1 MFEFFL
7 ALFGGTY
14 YGSKLA
20 NEKHKSKE
28 ADKRT
33 QELIN
38 DLHRDNERWL
48 RSVVDIKLEYD
59 VNNLPV
65 EEIEKMRMRILNEAK
80 VETVTDDMVFMGL
93 LAQKAKIPK
102 SIAEVGIRSRGVWD
116 YAEQQKWSEQ
126 RRFIL
131 WYDKELRNNGLQEP
145 MLFVDGVNANNV
157 FHNINAASPVTSTS
171 RMIGGRYFWAPMR
184 VNVR

>member
-20 NEKHKSKE
+20 NEKHKSKK
-28 ADKRT
+28 ADERT
-33 QELIN
+33 QELISN
-38 DLHRDNERWL
+38 LHRDNEQWL
-48 RSVVDIKLEYD
+48 RQVVDVKLEYD
-59 VNNLPV
+59 IGNLSN
-65 EEIEKMRMRILNEAK
+65 EQFEKMRTRILNEAK
-80 VETVTDDMVFMGL
+80 VETVTDNMVFMGL

-102 SIAEVGIRSRGVWD
+102 SVAEEGIRSRGVWD
-116 YAEQQKWSEQ
+116 YAEQQKWAEQ

-131 WYDKELRNNGLQEP
+131 WYDKELRRNGLKEP
-145 MLFVDGVNANNV
+145 MLFVDGVNSNKV
-157 FHNINAASPVTSTS
+157 FNNINVASPVTSTS
-171 RMIGGRYFWAPMR
+171 KMIGGRYFWAPMR